1 MPSMK
6 GKIKNLFSFLSR
18 AWSGGWRGKIGIVL
32 TLFACFMFI
41 GLFWGS
47 VSVQRV
53 AINVWELNQEQA
65 QLAHEQDTLQEI
77 QKHIEL
83 LQNYSP
89 DYVEELGLKY
99 LNIGT
104 PNTKILKI

>member
-1 MPSMK
+1 
-6 GKIKNLFSFLSR
+6 
-18 AWSGGWRGKIGIVL
+18 
-32 TLFACFMFI
+32 MFI

-53 AINVWELNQEQA
+53 TLNVWQLKRVQE
-65 QLAHEQDTLQEI
+65 QLAHEQETLQGI
-77 QKHIEL
+77 QKHIKL

-89 DYVEELGLKY
+89 DYVQELGLKY